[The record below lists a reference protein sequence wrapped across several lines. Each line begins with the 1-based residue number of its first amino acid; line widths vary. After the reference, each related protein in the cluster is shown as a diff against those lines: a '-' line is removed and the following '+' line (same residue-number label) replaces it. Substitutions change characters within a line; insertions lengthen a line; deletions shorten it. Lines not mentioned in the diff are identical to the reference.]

1 MKVEMIRENPD
12 GSADFNFDMNPE
24 EISAMIRFGIM
35 TALKNAIEEGNLYD
49 PSKSDLGNT
58 TSGGADSVHGTSQQS
73 NEPGSTG
80 DGFKT
85 SQVLG

>member
-12 GSADFNFDMNPE
+12 GSADFNFDMTPE
-24 EISAMIRFGIM
+24 ETNAMMRFAIM
-35 TALKNAIEEGNLYD
+35 TALKNAIEEGKRYEPGKFD
-49 PSKSDLGNT
+49 MGNT
-58 TSGGADSVHGTSQQS
+58 TGGGADSVHGSGQQS
-73 NEPGSTG
+73 YESGSTG